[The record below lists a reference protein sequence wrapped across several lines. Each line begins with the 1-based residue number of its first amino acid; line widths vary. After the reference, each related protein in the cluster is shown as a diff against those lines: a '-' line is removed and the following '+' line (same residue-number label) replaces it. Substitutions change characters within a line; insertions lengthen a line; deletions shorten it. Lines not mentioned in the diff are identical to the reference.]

1 MVVDTAAYRLLH
13 RAGTGAPCLSLDIIK
28 DDLGDDRES
37 LPLSLLLCAGTQAN
51 TAQGNRLMV
60 LKMLNL
66 HGPRRGAGSGAD
78 SDSEDEDDEEEDE
91 ERSPRLHLAMIP
103 HYGTINRVR
112 VADLPPG
119 PIAAVWSERGSVEL
133 YELGPALGVLEEE
146 GGDGT
151 PNLRQL
157 KEQKPTFS
165 FGGHQDEGYAMDWSP
180 TVPGRL
186 LSGDNGGRIHQW
198 EPREGGTWDVKPR
211 PFRGHTA
218 AVEDVQWAP
227 REAPVFVSCSCDS
240 SVRIWDIRA
249 PPGGGAMLSVDH
261 AHPGDVNVIS
271 WGGAGRGAGHHVIS
285 GGDDGAVR
293 VWDLRVFETGRS
305 AATLKFHSGPITSLQ
320 WCPTEKGV
328 LAACGA
334 DDALTQWDLGLERDP
349 EADIGDMGGDDEL
362 PPQLLFVHMGDP
374 DPKELRWHPQC
385 PGVMLCTGINGISVF
400 RTVCV

>member
-78 SDSEDEDDEEEDE
+78 SDSEDEDDEDEDDE

-146 GGDGT
+146 EGGGDGT

-249 PPGGGAMLSVDH
+249 PPGGGASRDQRRGRRSRQGLGPESVPDGPQRRH
-261 AHPGDVNVIS
+261 VEVPQRPHNIPPMVPHRKGGVGS
-271 WGGAGRGAGHHVIS
+271 LWGRRRLDPMGFGVGKRPRSRYRGY
-285 GGDDGAVR
+285 GGG
-293 VWDLRVFETGRS
+293 
-305 AATLKFHSGPITSLQ
+305 
-320 WCPTEKGV
+320 
-328 LAACGA
+328 
-334 DDALTQWDLGLERDP
+334 
-349 EADIGDMGGDDEL
+349 
-362 PPQLLFVHMGDP
+362 
-374 DPKELRWHPQC
+374 
-385 PGVMLCTGINGISVF
+385 
-400 RTVCV
+400 